1 MPLPDR
7 VVIVTGLLLD
17 RPMCLDCIATKAGVT
32 VDEAVDTLVRVT
44 AVLELTS
51 ERARCRNCDAD
62 TAVFSLQPKP
72 Y

>member
-1 MPLPDR
+1 MPDR

-17 RPMCLDCIATKAGVT
+17 RPLCLDCIATKAGVT

-51 ERARCRNCDAD
+51 ERARCRTCDAD

>member
-1 MPLPDR
+1 MLLPDR
-7 VVIVTGLLLD
+7 VAIIAGLLLD

-32 VDEAVDTLVRVT
+32 VDEAGDTLVRVT